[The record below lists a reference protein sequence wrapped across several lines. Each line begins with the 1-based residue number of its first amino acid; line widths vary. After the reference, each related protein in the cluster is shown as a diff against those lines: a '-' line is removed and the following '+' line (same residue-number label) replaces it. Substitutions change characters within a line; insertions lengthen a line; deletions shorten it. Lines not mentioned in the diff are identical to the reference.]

1 MKKLFLIGS
10 LSLVLSA
17 CTSVQVAPVAK
28 TELGHI
34 QQVCIVDNPK
44 VIIDD
49 FVPVIQKRLQY
60 HGIASR
66 IVKDEQSCEYALHYS
81 AKRSWDFKTYLSWAE
96 LKLYQGQKVVAQ
108 AEYKLV
114 GGGGLSLM
122 KWQSVETKMTPV
134 VDELLGK
141 KVQK

>member
-17 CTSVQVAPVAK
+17 CTSVQVAPVSKA
-28 TELGHI
+28 EIRNI
-34 QQVCIVDNPK
+34 QHVCIVENPK

-49 FVPVIQKRLQY
+49 FVPTVQKRLQY

-66 IVKDEQSCEYALHYS
+66 IVKDEQGCEYSLHYS
-81 AKRSWDFKTYLSWAE
+81 AKQSWDFKTYLSWAE
-96 LKLYQGQKVVAQ
+96 LKLQQGQKTVAQ
-108 AEYKLV
+108 AEYYLK
-114 GGGGLSLM
+114 GKGGLSLN

-141 KVQK
+141 EVQK